1 MIPLGFQVWQ
11 LLLVNQHEHAALY
24 YKVRVLKAL
33 TFGAAL
39 LLGVRE
45 KFELEKQWT
54 YLNRFYPE
62 PTELQKGLIRDAELF
77 KLLQLQPKGIEERQ
91 EIDSETARIYE

>member
-1 MIPLGFQVWQ
+1 M
-11 LLLVNQHEHAALY
+11 
-24 YKVRVLKAL
+24 
-33 TFGAAL
+33 